1 METLTPLTVTK
12 YMERIT
18 PLNIAVATEQGMTDF
33 PAEYEQIDIAI
44 VGGGIG
50 GAAAAIALQQAGFK
64 VDVFE
69 QATALREVGGAIVI
83 REPSMALFGQWGIRD
98 NLRPLTV
105 MVNKVE
111 MRDSQG
117 RILGETPT
125 KIEAEDPEFA
135 YCVHRADLHN
145 ALVSQILPNR
155 LHLGHR
161 LALIA
166 NKSGYAEVGFENGR
180 TIRARLV
187 VGADGLRSMVRA
199 ALDNTPMTFLKMVTH
214 RTIAPAALLPADMPN
229 DRIRL
234 WHSGKLVVNMIP
246 IRGGTEVGISAGV
259 PTPMPPKDLWSAV
272 SADEIMSMYA
282 DFDPL
287 ITRMIEGR
295 IVDITTHPIYDK
307 DPIQRWADGH
317 IVLVGD
323 AAHPMAPMNGQGA
336 NQAILDADAL
346 AAALSVRHGDDLP
359 SSLARYQDV
368 RAPVTARIQTL
379 SRTPP
384 PSLARLME
392 AAATHP
398 A

>member
-1 METLTPLTVTK
+1 
-12 YMERIT
+12 
-18 PLNIAVATEQGMTDF
+18 
-33 PAEYEQIDIAI
+33 
-44 VGGGIG
+44 
-50 GAAAAIALQQAGFK
+50 
-64 VDVFE
+64 
-69 QATALREVGGAIVI
+69 
-83 REPSMALFGQWGIRD
+83 
-98 NLRPLTV
+98 
-105 MVNKVE
+105 
-111 MRDSQG
+111 
-117 RILGETPT
+117 
-125 KIEAEDPEFA
+125 
-135 YCVHRADLHN
+135 
-145 ALVSQILPNR
+145 
-155 LHLGHR
+155 
-161 LALIA
+161 
-166 NKSGYAEVGFENGR
+166 
-180 TIRARLV
+180 
-187 VGADGLRSMVRA
+187 
-199 ALDNTPMTFLKMVTH
+199 
-214 RTIAPAALLPADMPN
+214 
-229 DRIRL
+229 
-234 WHSGKLVVNMIP
+234 
-246 IRGGTEVGISAGV
+246 
-259 PTPMPPKDLWSAV
+259 
-272 SADEIMSMYA
+272 
-282 DFDPL
+282 L